1 MRFESNSATRRL
13 RQSKRRSALGIP
25 TFKGYAWLSRTG
37 RRSCGSS
44 KTSNAACGE
53 AAIGKL
59 CGNAGRVLLQEVRNL
74 VGDAVVAVDS
84 ASPDLVRVRADPRIF
99 SALDAA
105 HPAAQ
110 VALGDLLRLVDRA
123 GDCDRLVVPFLV
135 LGDQHRQ
142 AQFGVGLQR
151 ERKSV
156 VTRGLLLGSCHLVR
170 LLA

>member
-1 MRFESNSATRRL
+1 MRFESNDATRRL
-13 RQSKRRSALGIP
+13 RQSKRRSAPGIP

-44 KTSNAACGE
+44 KTSNAARGE
-53 AAIGKL
+53 ATIGKL
-59 CGNAGRVLLQEVRNL
+59 CGNAGTVLLQEVRNL

-110 VALGDLLRLVDRA
+110 VDRESTRLN
-123 GDCDRLVVPFLV
+123 
-135 LGDQHRQ
+135 
-142 AQFGVGLQR
+142 
-151 ERKSV
+151 S
-156 VTRGLLLGSCHLVR
+156 
-170 LLA
+170 